1 MDLYTCTSEKLT
13 GVDHHLHLILRG
25 VARGGQRGQMPPL
38 FSRKCDTCS
47 LYYDRETNYFLL
59 FSERSAVNIDSNDF
73 DKACYK
79 ADILSTYF
87 HDDRLNAS
95 EVGQSSICERIGRER
110 PLQSHS
116 SFQSSSL
123 IGQFARKWSRERGVA
138 RV

>member
-1 MDLYTCTSEKLT
+1 MNEE
-13 GVDHHLHLILRG
+13 ILQGRSQ
-25 VARGGQRGQMPPL
+25 GGGKGGKCPP
-38 FSRKCDTCS
+38 FSRENATRVLCTMINLSRNK
-47 LYYDRETNYFLL
+47 YFLL

-110 PLQSHS
+110 
-116 SFQSSSL
+116 SFN
-123 IGQFARKWSRERGVA
+123 
-138 RV
+138 